1 MDNLDRLK
9 ILDEWLCKKVNDL
22 NIPQEER
29 IIYSKVLDK
38 IEELYL
44 EE

>member
-9 ILDEWLCKKVNDL
+9 ILDEWLMHKCKDL
-22 NIPQEER
+22 TVPKEER
-29 IIYSKVLDK
+29 IVYSKVLDK

-44 EE
+44 KE